1 MANAKG
7 RDFSSYQ
14 QPLTAADVAGLDF
27 VIVRASDWSG
37 GDMGKDPDFANNWQ
51 VIKAAGKIRG
61 AYWFMLPDLNP
72 VQQARRFVEI
82 AKAHGLQAGD
92 ILVCD
97 SETPAA
103 NVDNVTRAFCDEV
116 AKLAGPHVDVWVYS
130 NQDVGQHLTSCTK
143 YPLWLAWPS
152 SVTPGPEETK
162 PWKTWIAWQ
171 SGIVNGVDAD
181 EFNGD
186 AAALHAHVQA
196 LKPKPAP
203 TPIWKDHDM
212 PSLMKSGVGSITPVA
227 LPEGAAKI
235 VLVAEDTATVGVQIH
250 NHGTT
255 NYPITWTG
263 GSKTVPIDKG
273 VQAVHLHMVAATG
286 DVSYA
291 VE

>member
-7 RDFSSYQ
+7 RDFSSFQ

-37 GDMGKDPDFANNWQ
+37 GDMGKDPDFANNWK
-51 VIKAAGKIRG
+51 VIKAAGLVRG
-61 AYWFMLPDLNP
+61 AYWFFKPGLNP
-72 VQQARRFVEI
+72 VSQAKRFVEI
-82 AKAHGLQAGD
+82 AKAEGLEAGD

-103 NVDNVTRAFCDEV
+103 NVDNVTLAFCEEV
-116 AKLAGPHVDVWVYS
+116 ARLAGPHVEVWVYS
-130 NQDVGQHLTSCTK
+130 DQDVAHHLTSCTK

-152 SVTPGPEETK
+152 AVAPGPAECT

-186 AAALHAHVQA
+186 AAALKARVQA
-196 LKPKPAP
+196 HKPKPAP
-203 TPIWKDHDM
+203 VWKEDVM
-212 PSLMKSGVGSITPVA
+212 PNLMKPGVGSITPVA
-227 LPEGAAKI
+227 LPAGATKV

-255 NYPITWTG
+255 NHAITWTG
-263 GSKTVPIDKG
+263 GSATIDIPDK
-273 VQAVHLHMVAATG
+273 VQAVHLHMVGATG

-291 VE
+291 IG